1 MTSQPRSK
9 PGARRGVRHPRDQ
22 PRRADGR
29 LAVGVARRR
38 VSLWSRTSARPAGRP
53 PCGATTG
60 IRRHE
65 HRHSDRSQLFATL
78 TAASS
83 AIIISNSAS
92 SWPPAELRETRQI
105 LRAAHHK
112 ASSAQTSGY
121 RILLIIMD
129 NILRL
134 RTSDEFT
141 RLLVKRLLGLAAS
154 GTFQMAGLEPPDID
168 ACGSPG
174 P

>member
-1 MTSQPRSK
+1 LWSDYRNP
-9 PGARRGVRHPRDQ
+9 PARAQALGPLPVVRHPHSGKLRDHHIE
-22 PRRADGR
+22 
-29 LAVGVARRR
+29 L
-38 VSLWSRTSARPAGRP
+38 
-53 PCGATTG
+53 G
-60 IRRHE
+60 IIM
-65 HRHSDRSQLFATL
+65 
-78 TAASS
+78 AASGVTGD
-83 AIIISNSAS
+83 
-92 SWPPAELRETRQI
+92 PAI

-154 GTFQMAGLEPPDID
+154 GTFQMAGL
-168 ACGSPG
+168 
-174 P
+174 